1 METLFLSKSEI
12 ESLLTMRE
20 AIDAV
25 EKGFKSKGTVEKSV
39 KAWLFFQEQ
48 GGDLALWSAYMPE
61 KKAAGMK
68 AIGYNM
74 NNFRHGL
81 PTITAIIILY
91 DPETSFPIAIMD
103 GTSVTAYRTGAA
115 GAVAAKHLART
126 DSRVIGLIGA
136 GVQGYYQLRGLNEVF
151 QLDRVNI
158 YDKIPERSANLAER
172 ISRELDVKTVACPD
186 ARGAVVGSD
195 IVVTATPARE
205 PVVMNDWI
213 APGTHLNAIGADEP
227 GKQELDVNVLKRA
240 RIFVD
245 DIPESM
251 RRGETNVAISKG
263 VIGAED
269 ICAEL
274 EEVIARRKEGRTSDA
289 EVTVFDA
296 TGIAM
301 EDVVVAWETYNKA
314 KKNGVGEYR
323 RFVV

>member
-1 METLFLSKSEI
+1 METLFLSKSDI

-25 EKGFKSKGTVEKSV
+25 EEGFKSKSSVDKSV
-39 KAWLFFQEQ
+39 KAWLFFKEQ

-61 KKAAGMK
+61 QKVAGMK

-74 NNFRHGL
+74 NNFKHGL

-91 DPETSFPIAIMD
+91 DPDTSFPIAIMD
-103 GTSVTAYRTGAA
+103 GTSITAYRTGAA
-115 GAVAAKHLART
+115 GAVAAKHLARG
-126 DSRVIGLIGA
+126 DSEVVGLIGA
-136 GVQGYYQLRGLNEVF
+136 GVQGHYQIKGLSEVF
-151 QLDRVNI
+151 QLDSVKI
-158 YDKIPERSANLAER
+158 YDKIFERSATLAKKINLEF
-172 ISRELDVKTVACPD
+172 DVKTTAFPD
-186 ARGAVVGSD
+186 AKGAVIGSD

-213 APGTHLNAIGADEP
+213 SNGTHLNAIGADEP
-227 GKQELDVNVLKRA
+227 GKQELDVEILRRA

-245 DIPESM
+245 DISESI
-251 RRGETNVAISKG
+251 RRGETNVAISEG
-263 VIGAED
+263 VLKESQ

-274 EEVIARRKEGRTSDA
+274 EEVIMGQKTGRTSDT

-296 TGIAM
+296 TGIAL
-301 EDVVVAWETYNKA
+301 EDVSVAWEVYKKA
-314 KKNGVGEYR
+314 KRDGMGEYR